1 MNKKAKKLLIASSLA
16 LLTVGG
22 SYYGF
27 KSPTSFVLAA
37 NPFNLKTLNLDN
49 YKGSNDGF
57 VVRVDGSEVK
67 KFGANILS
75 QFMRDSEDSHLF
87 FDKDAKTYWLSS
99 LDDVYNSKEIIFTDR
114 FDEFAS
120 SYNDSTLSEL
130 SNKVKNMEQKK
141 ELADTYRMVRNLLTK
156 GINGLYYQETAQ
168 GARAIDFDRIQNAEE
183 LVELVDGNT
192 VSLLKDVITE
202 KDSTGNITKVLLKYT
217 SDPKELKALRDN
229 PTSRYNIIKE
239 FADKIIKNAKKN
251 RRKPLDVNPKAIV
264 NDKDQVVKTP
274 IPVTKAKR

>member
-1 MNKKAKKLLIASSLA
+1 MNKRAKKILIASSLA

-22 SYYGF
+22 SYYGL
-27 KSPTSFVLAA
+27 KNPTSFVLAA
-37 NPFNLKTLNLDN
+37 NPFNLKALNLDN

-57 VVRVDGSEVK
+57 VVKVDGSEVK
-67 KFGANILS
+67 KFDANILS

-87 FDKDAKTYWLSS
+87 FDKDAKTFWLSS

-217 SDPKELKALRDN
+217 ADPKETKALRDN